1 MGIYGDS
8 WKINMAAPEDEF
20 WDMPDMHSHMYHT
33 RLESA
38 RIWDISSF
46 WLFSEGFAALLECKM
61 AIENPNPDFFWTI
74 NYVFRCMV
82 LRHPSGCCFKEMD
95 KPSLK
100 ISSSNQSAKA
110 SSAWCGDLAG
120 PSMASDRPAMHFC
133 ASESWIWTSRID
145 CKQALTIRAYIYII
159 VWNKNTWNFLRL
171 IVEAPR
177 LQKRGIAQSSTH
189 PGPSYSALP
198 LNQSSK
204 TSSKH
209 TITPPAN
216 ISKSFSIHSPSS
228 SSAQTRSTGGS
239 RTRQAIGKLTS
250 RQPTMV
256 AASAWM
262 AHSSPRA
269 LASASEAQTPAAN
282 VASRAS

>member
-1 MGIYGDS
+1 
-8 WKINMAAPEDEF
+8 MAAPEDEF

-82 LRHPSGCCFKEMD
+82 LRHQVDAASKKWTNPLWKLVQATNQPKPAVHGVEIWQVPAWLPTGQLCTFVLPSPEFERPG
-95 KPSLK
+95 LT
-100 ISSSNQSAKA
+100 A
-110 SSAWCGDLAG
+110 SRLSQFE
-120 PSMASDRPAMHFC
+120 H
-133 ASESWIWTSRID
+133 
-145 CKQALTIRAYIYII
+145 IYII

-209 TITPPAN
+209 TITPPTN